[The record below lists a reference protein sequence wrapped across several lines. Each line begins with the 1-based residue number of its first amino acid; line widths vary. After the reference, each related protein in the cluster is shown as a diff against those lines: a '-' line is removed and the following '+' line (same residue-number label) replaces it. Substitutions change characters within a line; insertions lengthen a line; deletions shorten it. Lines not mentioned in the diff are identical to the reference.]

1 MLSLTATIFGYYDA
15 CFDFRLEDK
24 IENDDDSDTIYV
36 DTNVVVDMN
45 LAQALY
51 TKLFFLLGILWSID
65 AVQVPLSIITFDMGT
80 FFSSIYFPA
89 FASTLR
95 RPSCDS
101 FGILS
106 RFCDLVMQLQQV
118 ETCLK
123 PKSHKCV

>member
-1 MLSLTATIFGYYDA
+1 MTATIFGYYDA

-65 AVQVPLSIITFDMGT
+65 AVQVPLSIITFDKGT
-80 FFSSIYFPA
+80 FFFFNLFSRIGVYPA
-89 FASTLR
+89 
-95 RPSCDS
+95 PSDS

-106 RFCDLVMQLQQV
+106 SFCDLVMQLQQV

-123 PKSHKCV
+123 PKSHKCI

>member
-65 AVQVPLSIITFDMGT
+65 AVQVPLSMITFDKGT
-80 FFSSIYFPA
+80 FFFFNLFSRIGVYPA
-89 FASTLR
+89 PSVLR
-95 RPSCDS
+95 FFWHFKQILR
-101 FGILS
+101 FGYADAAGLNL
-106 RFCDLVMQLQQV
+106 FKLFKL
-118 ETCLK
+118 
-123 PKSHKCV
+123 